1 MNRKIPTPTYGAE
14 IEKAY
19 ALLDGSPHSV
29 GDSYFEG
36 FRAIK
41 VREGE
46 TVTEKHIGGRLIG
59 VATSRSIETLD
70 NGFNNGESAV
80 GPVRESDGGL
90 HALAKMLET
99 ELRDSL
105 DVLKASGAG
114 ILNMGNHPLT
124 RITQEFYQRTVVPKP
139 VYDYLIKERRWHH
152 ESGIDAKAQNSPS
165 TGVPAECAVRAMNVV
180 MGFGAAFV
188 ALYANS
194 PFEEGKVS
202 GFKESR
208 LTMWPKM
215 FREAHLGRDRHLHEM
230 PEKPFRNLRE
240 YLQWMFGSGT
250 AMFFVPGEVGV
261 ADSKSS
267 QKLAMIEGNPSLLE
281 FLRRK
286 TWNAAVY
293 GTGERVSVTPRMAHV
308 DMQQFLQFTGA
319 RVRFA
324 LQDNLTV
331 EEFLVAM
338 GGMDDEVEALFMR
351 KAKYTYIE
359 GRDPGANFPDEEI
372 CSLQNGEALAHS
384 VLISPSAI
392 QAGLIR
398 NLEKAESLLA
408 KYGWANLCALR
419 DASIRD
425 GLQAKYG
432 GVAVK
437 DVCEDILNTA
447 ADGLAS
453 EEQWMLAYPVLVLSS
468 GKNGAD
474 RALEM
479 FNAETGTSEERIRKI
494 LVQRMVHA

>member
-19 ALLDGSPHSV
+19 TLLDGSPYSV
-29 GDSYFEG
+29 GDAYFEG

-41 VREGE
+41 VRRGE
-46 TVTEKHIGGRLIG
+46 TVAEKHIGGRLIG
-59 VATSRSIETLD
+59 IATPRSIETLD

-80 GPVRESDGGL
+80 GPVLESDGGL
-90 HALAKMLET
+90 HALAMMLEA
-99 ELRDSL
+99 EVRDSL
-105 DVLKASGAG
+105 EVLRESGAG

-124 RITQEFYQRTVVPKP
+124 PITQEFYRRTVVPKP
-139 VYDYLIKERRWHH
+139 AYGYIVRERGWHH

-215 FREAHLGRDRHLHEM
+215 FRAAHLGRDQHLHEM

-250 AMFFVPGEVGV
+250 AMFFVPAEAGAAG
-261 ADSKSS
+261 AKSA
-267 QKLAMIEGNPSLLE
+267 QKLALIEGNPSLLE
-281 FLRRK
+281 FLRKK
-286 TWNAAVY
+286 TWSAKVY
-293 GTGERVSVTPRMAHV
+293 GTGDRVSVTPSMSHV
-308 DMQQFLQFTGA
+308 DMQQFTQFTGA

-324 LQDNLTV
+324 LRGDFTV
-331 EEFLVAM
+331 EEFLAAM
-338 GGMDDEVEALFMR
+338 SGTDDEVEMLFAQ

-359 GRDPGANFPDEEI
+359 GRDPGANFPDAETR
-372 CSLQNGEALAHS
+372 SLPNGDALARS

-425 GLQAKYG
+425 GLQAKYWG
-432 GVAVK
+432 IAVR
-437 DVCEDILNTA
+437 DVCESVLNVA

-453 EEQWMLAYPVLVLSS
+453 EEQWMLAYPAHVLSS
-468 GKNGAD
+468 GKNAAD

-479 FNAETGTSEERIRKI
+479 FNAQSGTPEERIQKI
-494 LVQRMVHA
+494 LVRRMAMS